1 MEPQAFKVVT
11 THTNKIFVCTI
22 LSITISDRYS
32 HLGGMNVDVQP
43 DLATLEFKQREN
55 VEGFHERI
63 LRLKQEI
70 SLSGEPVSPTRILL
84 IT

>member
-32 HLGGMNVDVQP
+32 HLGGMNGDVQTN
-43 DLATLEFKQREN
+43 LATLEFKKRKNDE
-55 VEGFHERI
+55 VFHERI
-63 LRLKQEI
+63 LRLQQEI